1 MSKLKNTIKI
11 YKTYAD
17 QEHWFEITEEDFILK
32 TEGRGAYKKGTALQ
46 ALLDVGRIR
55 TDFAWFSLKP
65 KF

>member
-11 YKTYAD
+11 YKTYVD
-17 QEHWFEITEEDFILK
+17 EEHWFEITEEDFILK

-46 ALLDVGRIR
+46 TLLDVGIIR